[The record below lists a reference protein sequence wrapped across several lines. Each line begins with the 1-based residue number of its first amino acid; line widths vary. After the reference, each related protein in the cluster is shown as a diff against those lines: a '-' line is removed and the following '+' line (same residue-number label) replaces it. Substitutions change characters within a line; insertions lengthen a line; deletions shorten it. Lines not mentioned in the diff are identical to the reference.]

1 MLDPRKADSDDFK
14 KIWKE
19 FQVTSASGFVT
30 TAVDAVR
37 NSVKGAKSTAPNGGF
52 LSQDY
57 STPGSKNDGGSAYE
71 EDSLNCYEM
80 SLYHPAEGNY
90 KKLLHVRRNVVGLN
104 SKTLAT
110 GLSYGQTA
118 GCPDWYITPADCKW
132 SIYEIMVFGTR
143 NVNYY
148 YYPYIDPLRMKEIV
162 NALNAVT
169 PFENMI
175 LDGTLKEDLKASSSE
190 FLMNRRTLGNESL
203 IAVRTYYSKTDVT
216 GTITVPD
223 VNLPMNV
230 YDCETGKIIG
240 NVSPERPDF
249 QCKVPARS
257 CRLLYIGTE
266 KQWNQRK
273 F

>member
-1 MLDPRKADSDDFK
+1 MLVVVL
-14 KIWKE
+14 IC
-19 FQVTSASGFVT
+19 VLTN
-30 TAVDAVR
+30 TACSLA
-37 NSVKGAKSTAPNGGF
+37 
-52 LSQDY
+52 
-57 STPGSKNDGGSAYE
+57 GSYLLRPIINNLGDNA
-71 EDSLNCYEM
+71 
-80 SLYHPAEGNY
+80 AEY
-90 KKLLHVRRNVVGLN
+90 
-104 SKTLAT
+104 
-110 GLSYGQTA
+110 
-118 GCPDWYITPADCKW
+118 
-132 SIYEIMVFGTR
+132 
-143 NVNYY
+143 
-148 YYPYIDPLRMKEIV
+148 
-162 NALNAVT
+162 
-169 PFENMI
+169 
-175 LDGTLKEDLKASSSE
+175 LKASSSE